1 MSRIHVSR
9 YHSSAFFCTPF
20 TIGECVVVRRTLF
33 ASMNGDTGNDWSQW
47 YSSAN
52 RARGSTQSTESRLSN
67 GPNPSLFQPPR
78 NQPAH
83 SNSGR
88 KHSCGSYK
96 VERLINKNLE
106 TSAREFIAGLKRA
119 NAASVHREQTR
130 PKVDSSKEALE
141 KSVWDQ
147 FLHSDQQSTARWPVI
162 SRPVDAAVFER
173 IDDFQALGEEDEY
186 GAKAGRITLFFLCLV
201 RICDDTRF
209 RVSLQIGQ
217 ITASRKVAPLCVG
230 DA

>member
-1 MSRIHVSR
+1 MVIQE
-9 YHSSAFFCTPF
+9 
-20 TIGECVVVRRTLF
+20 TIGRNGIQAQIERGAAPNRR
-33 ASMNGDTGNDWSQW
+33 
-47 YSSAN
+47 
-52 RARGSTQSTESRLSN
+52 RADCH

-119 NAASVHREQTR
+119 NAASVHREQSR

-186 GAKAGRITLFFLCLV
+186 GAKAGRITLLFLCLV
-201 RICDDTRF
+201 
-209 RVSLQIGQ
+209 
-217 ITASRKVAPLCVG
+217 
-230 DA
+230 

>member
-1 MSRIHVSR
+1 
-9 YHSSAFFCTPF
+9 
-20 TIGECVVVRRTLF
+20 
-33 ASMNGDTGNDWSQW
+33 MNGDTGNDWSQC

-52 RARGSTQSTESRLSN
+52 RARGSIQSTESRLLS
-67 GPNPSLFQPPR
+67 GPNSSLFQPPR

-88 KHSCGSYK
+88 KHFCSSYK

-119 NAASVHREQTR
+119 NAASVHREQSR
-130 PKVDSSKEALE
+130 PKTDSSKEALE

-162 SRPVDAAVFER
+162 SRPLDAAVFKR
-173 IDDFQALGEEDEY
+173 IDDFQAPGEEDEY
-186 GAKAGRITLFFLCLV
+186 GAKASGIILLFLCLV
-201 RICDDTRF
+201 RICDSARF
-209 RVSLQIGQ
+209 RVSLQIDQ
-217 ITASRKVAPLCVG
+217 IAASREVVPLCVG